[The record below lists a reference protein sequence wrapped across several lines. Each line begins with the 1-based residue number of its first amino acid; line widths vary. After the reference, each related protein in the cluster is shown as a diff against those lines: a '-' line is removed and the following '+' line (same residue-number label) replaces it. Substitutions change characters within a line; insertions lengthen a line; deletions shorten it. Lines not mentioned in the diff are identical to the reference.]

1 MGKKFENDTWKLL
14 DVDKLPKDGRS
25 SFKCKEF
32 VGLTLRYLYKPR
44 EDMYEIKVLDY
55 YIKNSHGY
63 FDIEYY
69 FIGERIVREGIY
81 CGHLLQGAKVGGII
95 PSTNKWIKE
104 NEYWVG
110 IDSNGKEFKF
120 SCRDKEI
127 ERKILY
133 NTWYIDGHG
142 YVNNGNI
149 GKMHRLIKESK
160 NEKEY
165 VDHINGDRADNRE
178 ENLRI
183 TDAKGNGKNKKTNKK
198 DGRYVGMAKSKSG
211 KFYST
216 FWVDGYCIRTKY
228 KSKEEAEIDNLIA
241 QEYLSFKHNEKDFKR
256 IKDLPKERIF
266 EVTNLLDEKLEKQRN
281 NTKESKFNNYKF
293 EDCENYIKIF
303 IKNGEFIID
312 RDDIYKFDAYLEDGN
327 IFLKGSF
334 YFNSDKKYIKY
345 MRKVNGKR
353 IESLIHRYILGLE
366 EREIN
371 FQVDHLD
378 QNPLNNRKDN
388 LEIVTTR
395 SNLYN
400 KSGKGYSF
408 NKNMNKYQLTYAY
421 NYKYF
426 EKFIGGLKK
435 PSFDTEEE
443 AKKEFARRKE
453 IMDKLR
459 IRLHSK
465 EELEEFKQ
473 YVKDNDFKDYDEAY
487 LYWKGYLK

>member
-1 MGKKFENDTWKLL
+1 MGKKFENSIWKLL
-14 DVDKLPKDGRS
+14 DVDKLPKMGRS
-25 SFKCKEF
+25 SFNLKEF

-44 EDMYEIKVLDY
+44 EDVYEIKVLDY
-55 YIKNSHGY
+55 YRKNTDVY
-63 FDIEYY
+63 FDVEYY
-69 FIGERIVREGIY
+69 FLGERIVRERIR
-81 CGHLLQGAKVGGII
+81 CSNLLQRVGVGGII
-95 PSTNKWIKE
+95 PSTNRWIKE

-110 IDSNGKEFKF
+110 VDSNGKEFKF

-133 NTWYIDGHG
+133 NTWCFHG
-142 YVNNGNI
+142 DNNYVMNKNI
-149 GKMHRLIKESK
+149 GLMHRLIKEPK

-183 TDAKGNGKNKKTNKK
+183 TNAKGNSKNKKTNRK
-198 DGRYVGMAKSKSG
+198 DGRYVGMIKNTNG
-211 KFYST
+211 KFYSM
-216 FWVDGYCIRTKY
+216 FWADGYEIQTKC
-228 KSKEEAEIDNLIA
+228 KSEEEAEIDNLIA
-241 QEYLSFKHNEKDFKR
+241 QEYLGFKHNEKDFKR

-266 EVTNLLDEKLEKQRN
+266 EVRNLLDEKLEKQKN

-293 EDCENYIKIF
+293 EDCENYMKIF
-303 IKNGEFIID
+303 IKGGEFIID
-312 RDDIYKFDAYLEDGN
+312 RDDIYKFNAYLEDGN

-334 YFNSDKKYIKY
+334 YFNGKYINY
-345 MRKVNGKR
+345 ARKVNGKR
-353 IESLIHRYILGLE
+353 IQSRIHRYILGLE

-388 LEIVTTR
+388 LEIVTR
-395 SNLYN
+395 ESNLYN
-400 KSGKGYSF
+400 KSGKGYYF
-408 NKNMNKYQLTYAY
+408 YKNRNKYQVTYAY

-426 EKFIGGLKK
+426 EEFIGGLRN
-435 PSFDTEEE
+435 PGFATEEE
-443 AKKEFARRKE
+443 AKKEVTRRKE
-453 IMDKLR
+453 IIDRLR
-459 IRLHSK
+459 VRLYSK

-473 YVKDNDFKDYDEAY
+473 YVKDNNFEDYDEAY